1 MTISHSPAPARSDV
15 AAATPGTTTSPT
27 RPFLLHGRVL
37 SAGALAW
44 SASILTV
51 GQDPHGTVGLAVF
64 GVGSGL
70 FQVGLLFLLRV
81 LWRTRA
87 LGDGR
92 IARGVLRFEAF
103 AVAMAMASTFV
114 DAIGISDL
122 SQPAWLALDL
132 FWPLSM
138 LGMFLIGIRIAVA
151 GRWTGLSRF
160 WPMVAESWAVVT
172 IPAMGIFGEE
182 AGKYV
187 GALHLLVGYTVLGAI
202 VSRKTD

>member
-92 IARGVLRFEAF
+92 IARGMLRFEAF

-122 SQPAWLALDL
+122 SEPAWLALDL

-172 IPAMGIFGEE
+172 IPAMGVFGEE

>member
-122 SQPAWLALDL
+122 SEPAWLALDL

-138 LGMFLIGIRIAVA
+138 LGMFLIGIRIAVS
-151 GRWTGLSRF
+151 GRWKGLSRF

>member
-51 GQDPHGTVGLAVF
+51 GQDPHGTTGLVVF
-64 GVGSGL
+64 GLGSGL

-114 DAIGISDL
+114 DAVGVSDL

-151 GRWTGLSRF
+151 GRWKGAARF
-160 WPMVAESWAVVT
+160 WPVVAESWAVVT